1 MGRILFLGTGTST
14 GVPQIGCRCEVCRS
28 ADAHDHRLRTSALLE
43 TGGRRLLM
51 DCGPDFRQQML
62 AHGITWL
69 SAVLLTHEHYDHVGG
84 MDDLRPFG
92 DMDVYAEGRVLEA
105 VRRVMPYC
113 FAPHPYPGVP
123 RIELHEV
130 RPYEAFDVQGLRV
143 MPVRLMHACL
153 PILGYRIGN
162 VAYLTDVKTLDERA
176 VEQLGGLDVLVLNA
190 LRRKE
195 HLSHLSLDESL
206 ALAHRIGAKKT
217 FLIHMSHEIGLH
229 EAVQRQLPD
238 GVVLAYDGLEAEIA
252 E

>member
-176 VEQLGGLDVLVLNA
+176 IEQLGGLDVLVLNA

-252 E
+252 D

>member
-28 ADAHDHRLRTSALLE
+28 ADAHDRRLRTSALLE

-153 PILGYRIGN
+153 SILGYRIGN

-176 VEQLGGLDVLVLNA
+176 IEQLGGLDVLVLNA

>member
-28 ADAHDHRLRTSALLE
+28 ADAHDRRLRTSALLE

-176 VEQLGGLDVLVLNA
+176 IEQLGGLDVLVLNA

-206 ALAHRIGAKKT
+206 ALARRIGAKKT

>member
-28 ADAHDHRLRTSALLE
+28 ADAHDRRLRTSALLE

-62 AHGITWL
+62 THGITWL

-176 VEQLGGLDVLVLNA
+176 IEQLGGLDVLVLNA

-252 E
+252 D

>member
-14 GVPQIGCRCEVCRS
+14 GVPQIGCRCEVCCS
-28 ADAHDHRLRTSALLE
+28 ADVHDRRLRTSALLE

-92 DMDVYAEGRVLEA
+92 DMNVYAEGRVLEA

-229 EAVQRQLPD
+229 EAVQRELPD

>member
-28 ADAHDHRLRTSALLE
+28 TDVHDHRLRTSALLE
-43 TGGRRLLM
+43 AGGCRLLM

-92 DMDVYAEGRVLEA
+92 DMHVYAEGRVLEA

-113 FAPHPYPGVP
+113 FAPRPYPGVP
-123 RIELHEV
+123 CIELHEV
-130 RPYEAFDVQGLRV
+130 RPYEPFDVRGLQV

-162 VAYLTDVKTLDERA
+162 VAYLTDAKTVDERA
-176 VEQLGGLDVLVLNA
+176 IEQLGGLDVLVLNA
-190 LRRKE
+190 LRKKE
-195 HLSHLSLDESL
+195 HMSHLSLDESL
-206 ALAHRIGAKKT
+206 ALARRIGAKKT

-229 EAVQRQLPD
+229 DTVQRTLPD
-238 GVVLAYDGLEAEIA
+238 GVVLAYDGLEAEVDG
-252 E
+252 

>member
-28 ADAHDHRLRTSALLE
+28 ADAHDRRLRTSALLE

-206 ALAHRIGAKKT
+206 ALARRIGAKKT

-229 EAVQRQLPD
+229 EAVQRELPD

>member
-206 ALAHRIGAKKT
+206 ALARRIGAKKT

-229 EAVQRQLPD
+229 EAVQRELPD